1 MNKQYLNNV
10 ATAKES
16 LKIWLSNLE
25 QKHRGNK
32 MFSKENDTDKENTEF
47 YKWYSGEGQTFSSF
61 ESFREIESHYHKMY
75 DHFLAYTKLSK
86 TPIKKTWFSNNSEK
100 RKLELNSILKKI
112 EFNSIALIEHITLF
126 ENKLIESPL
135 FTNISKPDI
144 PEIAEVFENETEDI
158 FNIVDK
164 ITPKSYEKPVLEE
177 NESIVETVEQ
187 HKKEESIF
195 PIFEKKPIEKEK
207 FIEIDPNDEI
217 LEEAIAQEEEKKA
230 ILEIPKKES
239 EKKQKK
245 DYSNILPEID
255 IEEEIRRIL
264 S

>member
-10 ATAKES
+10 AAAKES

-32 MFSKENDTDKENTEF
+32 MFSNENDTNRENTEF

-61 ESFREIESHYHKMY
+61 EAFREIESHYNKMY

-86 TPIKKTWFSNNSEK
+86 TPIKKTWFSNNTEK
-100 RKLELNSILKKI
+100 RKMELNSFFKKI
-112 EFNSIALIEHITLF
+112 EFSSIALIDHITYF

-135 FTNISKPDI
+135 FTDISKPDI
-144 PEIAEVFENETEDI
+144 QEVAEVFETETEDI
-158 FNIVDK
+158 FNIVDQ
-164 ITPKSYEKPVLEE
+164 ITPKSYDKPVNEE
-177 NESIVETVEQ
+177 NKNIIETIDQNKKVEPT
-187 HKKEESIF
+187 F
-195 PIFEKKPIEKEK
+195 PIFENKIIEKEK
-207 FIEIDPNDEI
+207 LIELDPNDEV
-217 LEEAIAQEEEKKA
+217 LEEEIAQEEEKKA
-230 ILEIPKKES
+230 ILEIPNKES
-239 EKKQKK
+239 ENKQEK
-245 DYSNILPEID
+245 DHKNILPEID